1 MPQNLS
7 AIHDEFD
14 LSVRFDVMNMDK
26 EYIAQ
31 KIQFLSQ
38 IAQMDAGGVLNRNR
52 LTEMMIQAI
61 APEMAKELIMNQ
73 AQASQKMY
81 KDVQTDIGMMMLGNE
96 ALYQEND
103 PTAQSKLQY
112 AQQIMQQNV
121 IAQKALQADPNF
133 QQLFQNYVKSLQ
145 MSVMQQQNAQV
156 GRIGVS
162 PIQQQPG

>member
-1 MPQNLS
+1 
-7 AIHDEFD
+7 
-14 LSVRFDVMNMDK
+14 
-26 EYIAQ
+26 
-31 KIQFLSQ
+31 
-38 IAQMDAGGVLNRNR
+38 
-52 LTEMMIQAI
+52 MIQAI
-61 APEMAKELIMNQ
+61 APEMANELIMNQ

-112 AQQIMQQNV
+112 AQQVMQQNV

-133 QQLFQNYVKSLQ
+133 QALFQNYVKSLQ
-145 MSVMQQQNAQV
+145 MSVMQQQNAQI